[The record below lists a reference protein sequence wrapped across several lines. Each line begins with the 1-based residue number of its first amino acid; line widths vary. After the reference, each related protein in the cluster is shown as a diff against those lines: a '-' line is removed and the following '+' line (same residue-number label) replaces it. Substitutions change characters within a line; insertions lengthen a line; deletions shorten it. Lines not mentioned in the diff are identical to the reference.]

1 MILKSTHFFQ
11 SLRLGAEG
19 GGGCE
24 RDSTVHA
31 YTSFKS
37 ISLIGCYIIY
47 MYLPTVLASNQVCI
61 HVDAYPT
68 ILAVCYVLYTEPDS
82 RQGV

>member
-11 SLRLGAEG
+11 SLALGAE

-47 MYLPTVLASNQVCI
+47 MYLPTVLASN
-61 HVDAYPT
+61 AYPT